1 MRLIAECNDDITPL
15 NPGFVGIGLPTF
27 EQIGPSIR
35 AEVNSDGV
43 VDIYDLVLV
52 ASGIGGGSGA
62 APAAEHHD
70 LDSRHTREQIQKWL
84 IQAQELAPTD
94 AISQRG
100 IAVLE
105 QLLATL
111 TPDVF
116 IRELSESF

>member
-1 MRLIAECNDDITPL
+1 MLDVRGGVAQQRHRDILDSRGYLDVNNDGVVNIFDL
-15 NPGFVGIGLPTF
+15 VSVADHF
-27 EQIGPSIR
+27 EQTGPSIR
-35 AEVNSDGV
+35 ADVNSDGV

-94 AISQRG
+94 AVSQRVY
-100 IAVLE
+100 IPIML
-105 QLLATL
+105 
-111 TPDVF
+111 
-116 IRELSESF
+116 